1 MNAFFAQAFGVPGN
15 NGGVES
21 GEVGQLTIL
30 GEHPF
35 AKGKDGTLVSRIA
48 TLFVKARVLVT
59 LPGVHATQRLEYS
72 KYLNQIR
79 TNRGLPPLSSD
90 EEIAEWNTGVD
101 LIIDDGTIL
110 IRADPQHMDIAFEAD
125 EILQEIVSK
134 RKIRFLH
141 VHDTRIKQSIR
152 NRGEYWRVAPLPQS
166 PEAIIEMIKR
176 NMISIGGRAI
186 YYYNMITGTRY
197 LTYHQFEKL
206 GEIQNDDELWRHLDE
221 IRKYFRRT
229 NRLGYYELDFF
240 GVEDRFTRTDMEKCF
255 SSETVP
261 VTARTCYAEIQKR
274 FKDAVKPT
282 LRVDNPDDPEWRSRL
297 FMELIRHRDETT
309 VGELL
314 QGLNPEFFMQIQWLP
329 GAYIEEGELIFDPV
343 FEELDKYPDD
353 IELREICDERVK
365 GFISNYVREFFGNL
379 EYVNIGRIIP
389 TISRKSN
396 TAQYRSYI
404 AEMKIKDFS
413 QPVVRI
419 IRFQNWGISEHLDE
433 GKDLLRSIMEAE
445 EYTDYILERRLGCW
459 QLGMQLPPRISV
471 CRLPE
476 IYRGS
481 NQYYHGTRIWTTY
494 FERDFIKGIATDK
507 ISVSM
512 LEEEDFANSFAWL
525 LGGAAAPNLIVGRAK
540 LSGEPI
546 FDDGDEILVLDEQ
559 GMPRQIVVADHA
571 GTFNNYEANLLDFAA
586 HYSKPVISRIPQL
599 SNPNAFMESYLDGFI
614 EKLAWI
620 QAEYRKRRRAFDT
633 LFKHSK
639 QDVGSFGWR
648 WKSVLARLETLDIAE
663 LITRIREHI
672 QPHIE

>member
-1 MNAFFAQAFGVPGN
+1 MNAFFVQASGVEEDK
-15 NGGVES
+15 GGVES
-21 GEVGQLTIL
+21 GKIGQLTIL

-35 AKGKDGTLVSRIA
+35 ARGKDGTLVSPIA
-48 TLFVKARVLVT
+48 TLFVKSRVLVT

-72 KYLNQIR
+72 KYLNQLR
-79 TNRGLPPLSSD
+79 AKRGLPSLSSE

-110 IRADPQHMDIAFEAD
+110 IRADPEHMDIAFEAD
-125 EILQEIVSK
+125 EILQEIISK

-141 VHDTRIKQSIR
+141 VHDTRIKLAIR
-152 NRGEYWRVAPLPQS
+152 KRGEYWRVAPLPQS
-166 PEAIIEMIKR
+166 PEAIIAMIKR
-176 NMISIGGRAI
+176 SMISIGGKAI

-221 IRKYFRRT
+221 IRKYFRRI
-229 NRLGYYELDFF
+229 NRRGYYELDFF
-240 GVEDRFTRTDMEKCF
+240 GVEDRFTRMDMDNCF
-255 SSETVP
+255 LLETGASS
-261 VTARTCYAEIQKR
+261 ARACYAEIQKR
-274 FKDAVKPT
+274 FKNAVKLT
-282 LRVDNPDDPEWRSRL
+282 LRVDNLDDPEWRSLL
-297 FMELIRHRDETT
+297 FIELIRHKDETT
-309 VGELL
+309 VEEIL
-314 QGLNPEFFMQIQWLP
+314 QGLTPEFFMQIQWLP

-353 IELREICDERVK
+353 VELREICDERVK
-365 GFISNYVREFFGNL
+365 GFVSNYVREFFGNL

-389 TISRKSN
+389 TIRRKSN
-396 TAQYRSYI
+396 TAPYRSYI

-419 IRFQNWGISEHLDE
+419 IRFQKWGISEHLDE

-445 EYTDYILERRLGCW
+445 EYIDYILERRLGCW

-471 CRLPE
+471 CRLSE

-494 FERDFIKGIATDK
+494 LERDFIKGIATDK
-507 ISVSM
+507 IPASM

-525 LGGAAAPNLIVGRAK
+525 LGGAAAPNLIIGRAT
-540 LSGEPI
+540 LAGAPI
-546 FDDGDEILVLDEQ
+546 FDDGDEILVFDEQ
-559 GMPRQIVVADHA
+559 GMPQQIVAADHA
-571 GTFNNYEANLLDFAA
+571 GTFNCYEANLLDFAGY
-586 HYSKPVISRIPQL
+586 YSRPVISRIPQL

-614 EKLAWI
+614 EKLAWM
-620 QAEYRKRRRAFDT
+620 QSEYRKRRRAFDT

-648 WKSVLARLETLDIAE
+648 WKSVLARLEALDIAE
-663 LITRIREHI
+663 LITSIREHI
-672 QPHIE
+672 QPHIG